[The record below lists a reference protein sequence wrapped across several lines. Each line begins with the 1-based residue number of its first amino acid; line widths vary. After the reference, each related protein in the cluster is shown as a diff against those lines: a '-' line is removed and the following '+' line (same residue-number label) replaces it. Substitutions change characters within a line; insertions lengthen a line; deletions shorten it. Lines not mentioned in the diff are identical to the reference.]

1 MTTKILFL
9 LFLLLVAPQVREDVL
24 RPAAAQENPPAAPE
38 QTSTAPPGRPAPL
51 TEVEQL
57 RTRIRVLELDKLG
70 EMQKRLMAELQQVV
84 GALLKDRNAS
94 QDQWLL
100 DLQTL
105 QWQKR
110 PTATVPPKGESK

>member
-24 RPAAAQENPPAAPE
+24 RPAAAQENPPAAA
-38 QTSTAPPGRPAPL
+38 APPAPL
-51 TEVEQL
+51 TEVQQL
-57 RTRIRVLELDKLG
+57 RIRIRVLELDKLA

-84 GALLKDRNAS
+84 AELLKDRNAS